1 MFKFKV
7 GDEVVIT
14 SGRDKGK
21 KGKIEKVLKTENKQ
35 SFSSNK
41 QSFSAN
47 KIVVAGVAIYKR
59 HRKVSR
65 QSPAGIYEITRPI
78 DVAKVAIICPKC
90 GKQTR
95 VGITLEGKTKVR
107 ICKKCQGRLL

>member
-7 GDEVVIT
+7 GDEVVLT

-21 KGKIEKVLKTENKQ
+21 HGKIEKVLKTENK
-35 SFSSNK
+35 
-41 QSFSAN
+41 
-47 KIVVAGVAIYKR
+47 IVVAGAAIYKR

-95 VGITLEGKTKVR
+95 VGITLEGKTKFR
-107 ICKKCQGRLL
+107 ICKKCKGRLSS